1 MERVAKKRTKLQR
14 EMDNVAGIR
23 AKLQREM
30 DNVAGIRAKLQQEMD
45 NAAGKRATLQGM
57 DSVADERIAMFTRKG
72 WNCLEQ
78 SSFML
83 MRKL

>member
-1 MERVAKKRTKLQR
+1 MERVAKKRTKLQQ
-14 EMDNVAGIR
+14 EMDNV
-23 AKLQREM
+23 EE
-30 DNVAGIRAKLQQEMD
+30 IRAKLQQEMD